1 MIKSDVLIKKEND
14 SSDVSTKEENPPSS
28 HGGGKS
34 SSAVAENPPY
44 SNTKS
49 NNTNIVG
56 DKSPERK
63 EKIGD
68 KEGSL
73 LSISFIDD
81 ILLFQPNLK
90 IGNKR
95 ENFDKDFTLI
105 IRADGRTV
113 TEIET
118 IIGWC
123 GNSPDENYV
132 KKIVFLL

>member
-1 MIKSDVLIKKEND
+1 MSKSDVLIEKEND
-14 SSDVSTKEENPPSS
+14 NSDISTEEENRPSS
-28 HGGGKS
+28 HGGRL
-34 SSAVAENPPY
+34 SAPAVDDNQPL
-44 SNTKS
+44 SNTNS
-49 NNTNIVG
+49 TNTNIVG
-56 DKSPERK
+56 DKSPKKK

-68 KEGSL
+68 KEENL
-73 LSISFIDD
+73 LGTSYVDD

-113 TEIET
+113 TVIET

-123 GNSPDENYV
+123 SNSPDENYV
-132 KKIVFLL
+132 KKVSFLL